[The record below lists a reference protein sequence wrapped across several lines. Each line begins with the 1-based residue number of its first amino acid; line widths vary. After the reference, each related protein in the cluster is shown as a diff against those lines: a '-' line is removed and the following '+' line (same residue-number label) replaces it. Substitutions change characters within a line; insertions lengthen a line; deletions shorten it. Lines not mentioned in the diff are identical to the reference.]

1 MIVWGKTLS
10 CVANR
15 LKRGMSIAVF
25 FVALP
30 IALPPLANA
39 ADYMPPPLFGGPATV
54 TVTPPVAQKAPVALP
69 VMPDQSVASPAIS
82 STPNAAAL
90 PLPRIAND
98 ATDTMIIP
106 TPPPGVKG
114 DIPLPPNVL
123 ERDAIIN
130 PTAQKKTDPD
140 KALQVTVDTSA
151 SSKPLETDD
160 LINHPA
166 NYIDPL
172 AKKSEGIPSSEPSVM
187 LAAPLPVVDKVVPTA
202 MSSTST
208 RKTPAGL
215 ARPIVDGPGVKNIRP
230 KEARKKTVPVKPSPE
245 SKPAD
250 SGPSASDITLIDQ
263 APDRTVTASEM
274 TPSHGK
280 TLEDANKDH
289 PTDPVPPPKI
299 VTKPGIK
306 SPSPTV
312 RKIIEQ
318 NPKVMVYSRDKKTGE
333 FKRVENSEHRVLSN
347 KGQKT
352 TLSTPKDSNI
362 PPPAFI
368 DDVMDTVQ
376 KLKAVEPKKSAGTI
390 RPATPPL
397 PAPVSP
403 LSMNDALNGRLVPLT
418 EDDLNRAIISMAP
431 DKPFGKVP
439 NVPIIPPAP
448 KNDMLYATKMNDVVS
463 PTASDKPSLP
473 LSNKNS
479 GHDLSMATPVAEKK
493 IISTT
498 PPSSSLPPTSTDG
511 PATIIF
517 GSGEIELSSIQRG
530 QIDDTALIPLSKNK
544 NSRIYIRSYASPT
557 QNEQN
562 SDRRIALARGLAVRE
577 YVKNQGVTSDRI
589 ELKILGSPVDQTPS
603 DRVELMIR

>member
-15 LKRGMSIAVF
+15 LNGGISVAVF
-25 FVALP
+25 LMVISTALSG
-30 IALPPLANA
+30 LANA

-54 TVTPPVAQKAPVALP
+54 TVTPPTEQKAPVVTPVTRNQSAESPATSPIPNTPTLP
-69 VMPDQSVASPAIS
+69 V
-82 STPNAAAL
+82 
-90 PLPRIAND
+90 PRIAD
-98 ATDTMIIP
+98 DPTDKIIVP

-123 ERDAIIN
+123 ERDAIMSPMTQN
-130 PTAQKKTDPD
+130 KTGPA
-140 KALQVTVDTSA
+140 KTPQVTVDTST

-187 LAAPLPVVDKVVPTA
+187 LEAPLPVVDKAVPTT

-230 KEARKKTVPVKPSPE
+230 KEARKKTVPVMPLPE
-245 SKPAD
+245 SKPVD

-263 APDRTVTASEM
+263 APDRTVTTSEM
-274 TPSHGK
+274 TTPQGK
-280 TLEDANKDH
+280 TLEDANKDN
-289 PTDPVPPPKI
+289 PTEPVPSPKT

-318 NPKVMVYSRDKKTGE
+318 NPKVMVYSRDKQTGE

-352 TLSTPKDSNI
+352 TLSTPKNSDI

-368 DDVMDTVQ
+368 DDVMDTAQ
-376 KLKAVEPKKSAGTI
+376 KLKAVEPKKSVGTI

-431 DKPFGKVP
+431 EKPFGKVP
-439 NVPIIPPAP
+439 NAPIIPPAP

-473 LSNKNS
+473 LSIKNP
-479 GHDLSMATPVAEKK
+479 GHDLSTATPVAEKK
-493 IISTT
+493 MISTT

-544 NSRIYIRSYASPT
+544 NSRIYIRSYASPIE
-557 QNEQN
+557 NEQN

-577 YVKNQGVTSDRI
+577 YLKNQGITSDRI
-589 ELKILGSPVDQTPS
+589 DLKILGSPVDQTPS
-603 DRVELMIR
+603 DRVELIIR